1 MERNIQNNLFETIC
15 SKENLMLAWRRVENS
30 FKHGNIWYDELE
42 LAAYKFNLVN
52 NLEKLSDVL
61 LKGTYQ
67 MRPIKPAPYP
77 KGCKKLDKE
86 MQNGD
91 GIGQEV
97 ELRIRQSFAI
107 NIEDQLVW
115 MAICGVLGP
124 YFEEQMPAWSYG
136 NRLYL
141 NTWKD
146 KDGHWINGVYRTT
159 SVNFYRKWTQGWPL
173 YRHSLSAC
181 IKRMAFPQ
189 ENITAG
195 GVYQVDDILT
205 IEENAAQVNQAF
217 KLKYLD
223 KDYFTGEKKEKLYYV
238 ALDLTKFYPHVKMA
252 KIGTIIK
259 TRFNNQCEEFYNL
272 IDAITNFEISYESQG
287 KLEFTETEL
296 KEMDLDCEVCFDGLP
311 TGLIVAGA
319 LANIYMLELDRKVD
333 ARLSR
338 EIEHHI
344 LHFRYVDD
352 HLMLSDDKSK
362 LESWKNWYIGELDAL
377 GLDINN
383 EKTEEDVIDSYYPT
397 PLLTHTLHKISD
409 IAKQPLDLLNNN
421 EFNMVYRDLQMLLV
435 TEFPEQE
442 IKKST
447 RTSFACTMLSRLV
460 SDINVDYDKIHKQR
474 QKWLS
479 FVEEKTKVCPE
490 KRVTLRSLVFTN
502 EKEYPESLDSNVRK
516 QIGEEGCEIYDSVLK
531 AIGESRAK
539 IQDTKK
545 SIFNLLVYALKE
557 TPDKP
562 SMWLKVMDFCIFH
575 YPDKISTIYKVLNM
589 LKNKERQEL
598 HPLGHEYIWASLN
611 IHLALRIVKA
621 IYRLSND
628 VYKNPIM
635 RENDF
640 NFLGKITDDLG
651 VFKGNGHYLV
661 SDSMFILYKAKQ
673 LLNFYQTEDDG
684 GVCRAFLK
692 SIEYHGVIL
701 DASYWLLWAIER
713 FNHGKPQSNLKIPPF
728 IVKSLAYANQD
739 SQYFIQLLYSCIS
752 QVSLSA
758 FGNID
763 VGKLNLTV
771 SQQDNVLLSC
781 LGYETGY
788 KEVIKSLNVQ
798 NDRLRQNSTQAQI
811 TLLDWIM
818 YVRSLE
824 RKEENVFANAICSEY
839 AATIIMRNIVEFFVD
854 RIEHLSD
861 YSIHPAAITLGKKEC
876 IDDSSWEI
884 WLPENKRIPVECK
897 NNVDDT
903 LYRYLSMFS
912 EDYRK
917 EWGVIYGLGILFL
930 QMLTKEYTMP
940 WVFNRPEYGF
950 EWESVL
956 QQLLAKGKVS
966 SVNYKIVAACLSIED
981 KETLKLRR
989 ILDESVILENPSA
1002 SDIKIDSLE
1011 ELLKA
1016 IKKSIKELRKNQ
1028 ISVANREVRQLVM
1041 IKLKC

>member
-1 MERNIQNNLFETIC
+1 
-15 SKENLMLAWRRVENS
+15 
-30 FKHGNIWYDELE
+30 
-42 LAAYKFNLVN
+42 
-52 NLEKLSDVL
+52 
-61 LKGTYQ
+61 
-67 MRPIKPAPYP
+67 
-77 KGCKKLDKE
+77 
-86 MQNGD
+86 
-91 GIGQEV
+91 
-97 ELRIRQSFAI
+97 
-107 NIEDQLVW
+107 
-115 MAICGVLGP
+115 
-124 YFEEQMPAWSYG
+124 
-136 NRLYL
+136 
-141 NTWKD
+141 
-146 KDGHWINGVYRTT
+146 
-159 SVNFYRKWTQGWPL
+159 
-173 YRHSLSAC
+173 
-181 IKRMAFPQ
+181 
-189 ENITAG
+189 
-195 GVYQVDDILT
+195 
-205 IEENAAQVNQAF
+205 
-217 KLKYLD
+217 
-223 KDYFTGEKKEKLYYV
+223 
-238 ALDLTKFYPHVKMA
+238 
-252 KIGTIIK
+252 
-259 TRFNNQCEEFYNL
+259 
-272 IDAITNFEISYESQG
+272 
-287 KLEFTETEL
+287 
-296 KEMDLDCEVCFDGLP
+296 
-311 TGLIVAGA
+311 
-319 LANIYMLELDRKVD
+319 
-333 ARLSR
+333 
-338 EIEHHI
+338 
-344 LHFRYVDD
+344 
-352 HLMLSDDKSK
+352 
-362 LESWKNWYIGELDAL
+362 
-377 GLDINN
+377 
-383 EKTEEDVIDSYYPT
+383 
-397 PLLTHTLHKISD
+397 
-409 IAKQPLDLLNNN
+409 
-421 EFNMVYRDLQMLLV
+421 
-435 TEFPEQE
+435 
-442 IKKST
+442 
-447 RTSFACTMLSRLV
+447 
-460 SDINVDYDKIHKQR
+460 
-474 QKWLS
+474 
-479 FVEEKTKVCPE
+479 
-490 KRVTLRSLVFTN
+490 
-502 EKEYPESLDSNVRK
+502 
-516 QIGEEGCEIYDSVLK
+516 
-531 AIGESRAK
+531 
-539 IQDTKK
+539 
-545 SIFNLLVYALKE
+545 
-557 TPDKP
+557 
-562 SMWLKVMDFCIFH
+562 
-575 YPDKISTIYKVLNM
+575 M

-884 WLPENKRIPVECK
+884 WLPGNKRIPVECK